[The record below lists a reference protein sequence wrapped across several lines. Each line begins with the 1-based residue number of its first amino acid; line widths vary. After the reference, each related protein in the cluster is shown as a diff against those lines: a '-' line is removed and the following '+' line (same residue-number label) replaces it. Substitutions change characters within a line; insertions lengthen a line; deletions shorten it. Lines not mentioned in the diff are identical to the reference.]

1 MMVKIKTWLYSDRD
15 VGYFKLIV
23 DTWYISIVFSKLFY
37 VVYVIYALLTHTG
50 YVPGFETR
58 VLNDLIYY
66 VIFRKEKNNVLSL
79 SIFCR
84 HLKDFLGNRLE
95 IYFVKNIHPAQ
106 NFGEQVGSNH
116 NWLLGSEQ
124 YFINIWCFNLL
135 FHCRFLIMFRMK
147 YLFAAV

>member
-37 VVYVIYALLTHTG
+37 VGYVIYALLTHTG

-66 VIFRKEKNNVLSL
+66 VIFRKEKNTTYWVFQFSADIWR
-79 SIFCR
+79 IF
-84 HLKDFLGNRLE
+84 LE
-95 IYFVKNIHPAQ
+95 T
-106 NFGEQVGSNH
+106 G
-116 NWLLGSEQ
+116 
-124 YFINIWCFNLL
+124 
-135 FHCRFLIMFRMK
+135 
-147 YLFAAV
+147 